1 MLTASSCYYTGA
13 IASRL
18 RRAQGEFIVRAGQ
31 REVLKLHITPQ
42 EYMDKMVDHTMVK
55 VHAMAYVKQ
64 TRQAWSDEDDF
75 PLHKPRMQV
84 QVTIVFIFI
93 LTDNTNRTLL
103 VKLGT
108 LWTKIM
114 YSCQVRNQPSIGQEC
129 PVTFSFQNP
138 LNVHLTDCFFTFEGN
153 GVQRPR
159 QVPTLNL
166 LFCEFVYFV

>member
-31 REVLKLHITPQ
+31 REVLKLHVTPQ
-42 EYMDKMVDHTMVK
+42 EYMDKLVDHSMIK

-84 QVTIVFIFI
+84 QVASQTIHC
-93 LTDNTNRTLL
+93 TR
-103 VKLGT
+103 
-108 LWTKIM
+108 
-114 YSCQVRNQPSIGQEC
+114 
-129 PVTFSFQNP
+129 
-138 LNVHLTDCFFTFEGN
+138 
-153 GVQRPR
+153 
-159 QVPTLNL
+159 
-166 LFCEFVYFV
+166 

>member
-31 REVLKLHITPQ
+31 REVLKLHVTPQ
-42 EYMDKMVDHTMVK
+42 EYMDKLVDHSMVK

-84 QVTIVFIFI
+84 QVNIALIFP
-93 LTDNTNRTLL
+93 LRYATYTDDCNLCRL
-103 VKLGT
+103 V
-108 LWTKIM
+108 
-114 YSCQVRNQPSIGQEC
+114 C
-129 PVTFSFQNP
+129 
-138 LNVHLTDCFFTFEGN
+138 
-153 GVQRPR
+153 
-159 QVPTLNL
+159 
-166 LFCEFVYFV
+166 